1 MGYQFYDQN
10 RGHYTESSSR
20 PFIEVDREKRG
31 VIVDVPYQQVK
42 DALKVGG
49 AIGTAIVAGLSFLN
63 GKRQLFLVSQ
73 ERCVDSF

>member
-31 VIVDVPYQQVK
+31 GVSEEVK
-42 DALKVGG
+42 
-49 AIGTAIVAGLSFLN
+49 
-63 GKRQLFLVSQ
+63 R
-73 ERCVDSF
+73 